1 MLKNSQN
8 TNILEISELTP
19 TSKNSKVFNNRLKNS
34 SFSKENNFI
43 LVNNNIIP
51 KKKTNHLNIKTLH
64 INEGATTHEDT
75 YSKISNSQNILKKKQ
90 TIKKSCSYKNKK
102 RENEKIIKLL
112 RNNEKIKIPTGK
124 RKSNV

>member
-34 SFSKENNFI
+34 SFSKENNYI

-51 KKKTNHLNIKTLH
+51 KKK
-64 INEGATTHEDT
+64 
-75 YSKISNSQNILKKKQ
+75 KQ
-90 TIKKSCSYKNKK
+90 
-102 RENEKIIKLL
+102 II
-112 RNNEKIKIPTGK
+112 
-124 RKSNV
+124 